1 MRDTL
6 CRICSEKRFY
16 VLRFYARFLPSQAG
30 IYLPAGSPPL
40 PGSVKWQRPE
50 RKKMLGIHLRHPDEA
65 HSRPTT
71 RAEDVEQFSEP

>member
-1 MRDTL
+1 MQDLNRKKIL
-6 CRICSEKRFY
+6 CVK
-16 VLRFYARFLPSQAG
+16 VLCAFLPSQAG